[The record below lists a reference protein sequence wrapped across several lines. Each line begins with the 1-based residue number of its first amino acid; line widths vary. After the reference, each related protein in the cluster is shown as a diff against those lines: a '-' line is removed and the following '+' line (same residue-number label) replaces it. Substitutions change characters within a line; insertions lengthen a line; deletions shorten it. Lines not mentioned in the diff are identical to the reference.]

1 MRVEIDYLLLYDLL
15 ACGTTKEKEE
25 SKISQENDYNL
36 SLTRL
41 ASPKRYPAE
50 KNS

>member
-1 MRVEIDYLLLYDLL
+1 MRIEIDYLLYDLL
-15 ACGTTKEKEE
+15 ACRTTKEKEE
-25 SKISQENDYNL
+25 SKISDYNL

-50 KNS
+50 KIHSDL